1 MATKAKIKKKKKDII
16 PELPLDNKDVENE
29 ENTDKMP
36 VVVKSADDSN
46 IIDNV
51 SQETVKDEEIKIVN
65 DVNKNDDPQKK
76 RKDGMYEKK
85 DQEKD
90 TRSQSSSVL
99 SLSSQKERRSPSPF
113 RRNVVEPAPDDGT
126 SNMGS
131 AVSLRSNISAKEAWS
146 VKSEDLSISAKT
158 KRPKSSSSTST
169 VISRFDSNK
178 NKNRDDTVSLKSRTS
193 IENEQHQNAY
203 IPYLYAR
210 NCIKQITTD
219 MECMKISH
227 IRIVHDIENNYR
239 AIEDET
245 QSQFNMFV
253 LCLKKEYVEKVTT
266 FKQVIDVH
274 RIELESKETYWK
286 DVFKSLTE
294 RNNKILKDKKVLL
307 LKHKMEIDRL
317 IKEKEQMKTDLIATV
332 DKAYASTSQ
341 VEKDCTEKMEKETTT
356 YKSLLD
362 KLEEEKM
369 NLNKE
374 LEKEKNETER
384 LNALLSEKAIAVVNV
399 DSDTVE
405 STKLQGDTKS
415 EKQTSVVAVAL
426 GKEEQ
431 QRMEDER
438 QLISK
443 ERTDCLE
450 ERQKMEKERQMFSD
464 ERKTYMEE
472 KINLQEQITEH
483 KKLSAEWEIKYGS
496 LKTSLE
502 DSLTIQAKYKA
513 LENQYAV
520 LSAIV
525 ASNTE
530 SSKQAAKDN
539 EVKTKF
545 EKDMMDS
552 EKKRLE
558 DEITEWEKKFQEKHN
573 RPPEEGDKPDSTK
586 ELYTSLGEVDS
597 MVEDLKL
604 KIETLQKVQSG
615 NVPGP
620 PEVSPVPLVIKE
632 PQVKTI
638 EVMVPD
644 PSTVEALKKCQE
656 ELESL
661 QDQITALQQ
670 DKTYLNTKLS
680 DVNTDLLSSKTKII
694 ELETELA
701 LCKDK
706 PMSVV
711 APSEPDVSVEEKEK
725 LKKTIEDKNEELE
738 RLRQENHDMLRDM
751 KKMMKRYNKLE
762 EKLKE
767 SASHEINA
775 RLLRVVA
782 AVVKDIHRDVPT
794 ASEKVNER
802 LSTVSADKNLYDE
815 KKDLEIQAL
824 NIIQTGVIDT
834 NKLVTSDVKEDKEIE
849 LNERIIDLES
859 ENEGLKKEK
868 EGNFEK
874 ILELEKEISDMKN
887 QAPQTIPIPETS
899 TEGGELTAD
908 LLTERTAH
916 DTTKTE
922 LEALQKQLLNIKE
935 EFNNEKIDLE
945 THFNS
950 IKNTLNAEIKAKEEE
965 IIKLKKRNETLEK
978 DRLANVP
985 IDSAKEIKSLQKKI
999 ATLEKEKMELDSV
1012 KVTSNSKIGELQ
1024 TKLDQAIKNLNAQ
1037 KTSNKDLETKIKEV
1051 RSEKEKAVKEVTA
1064 QLEKKEK
1071 ATLER
1076 TKSFVGKAPPDAAT
1090 KALKEQL
1097 MTTKRE
1103 NTELNNRIKQ
1113 LEKEISKSSK
1123 SDVDTV
1129 AIDKQTKRHEK
1140 ILKELEKKYE
1150 MEKSKNERNVEN
1162 IKEKEEEVKSLTKD
1176 CTMKNTEI
1184 QKLKNELDA
1193 LGIAAKEGVEA
1204 AVKVKSLEADNKHL
1218 ISENKLLTENF
1229 NTERVLRKKY
1239 YNMVEDMKG
1248 KIRVYCRAR
1257 PLSSSEKDRGNVSVI
1272 NSPDEYSLN
1281 ITTSRGLKEFQFD
1294 QVFLENSSQERVFED
1309 TNNLIQSAVDGYNVC
1324 MFAYGQTG
1332 SGKTFTMIGDREQN
1346 YPGIA
1351 PRAFQRIFEL
1361 REENKSKFDLK
1372 VSVYM
1377 LELYNEKL
1385 IDLFAKPGNYDED
1398 RLDIKKDKKGMVFIQ
1413 GAVVKDAHNDQELFA
1428 LFEEGSKNRHT
1439 ASTKMNAESSRS
1451 HLVVGI
1457 VLESTNK
1464 ITGQLM
1470 KGKLS
1475 LVDLAGS
1482 ERVGKT
1488 GATAEQLKEAMS
1500 INKSL
1505 SALGDVISALSSE
1518 QSFIPYR
1525 NNKLTMLMQDS
1536 LGGNAKTLMFVNIS
1550 PADYNQD
1557 ESVISLTY
1565 ASRVKLITNDASKNA
1580 DNKEIV
1586 RLKDIIQKLKHG
1598 ENVDED

>member
-1 MATKAKIKKKKKDII
+1 MATKARIKKKKKDII
-16 PELPLDNKDVENE
+16 SELSPDNKDVENE
-29 ENTDKMP
+29 ESTDKMP

-51 SQETVKDEEIKIVN
+51 RQETVKD
-65 DVNKNDDPQKK
+65 DVNKDDDQQKE
-76 RKDGMYEKK
+76 RKDGVYEKK

-90 TRSQSSSVL
+90 TRSQSPSVL
-99 SLSSQKERRSPSPF
+99 SVSSQKERRSLSPF
-113 RRNVVEPAPDDGT
+113 SRNVVEPAPDDGT
-126 SNMGS
+126 SMGS
-131 AVSLRSNISAKEAWS
+131 VVSLRSNISAKEAWS
-146 VKSEDLSISAKT
+146 VKSADLSISAKN

-178 NKNRDDTVSLKSRTS
+178 NKNRDDTVSLKSKTS

-203 IPYLYAR
+203 VPYLYAR

-219 MECMKISH
+219 MECMKINH

-253 LCLKKEYVEKVTT
+253 LCLKQEYAGKVTT
-266 FKQVIDVH
+266 FKQVINVH

-317 IKEKEQMKTDLIATV
+317 IKEKEQMKTDLMTTV
-332 DKAYASTSQ
+332 DKANASTSQ

-369 NLNKE
+369 SLSKE

-384 LNALLSEKAIAVVNV
+384 LNALLNENAIAVVKV

-405 STKLQGDTKS
+405 STKLQGNTNG
-415 EKQTSVVAVAL
+415 EKQTSVVTVAV

-431 QRMEDER
+431 QQMEDER

-443 ERTDCLE
+443 ERTDFLE

-472 KINLQEQITEH
+472 KINLQDQITEH

-502 DSLTIQAKYKA
+502 DSLAIQAKYKA

-530 SSKQAAKDN
+530 SSKQTAKDN
-539 EVKTKF
+539 EVKTKS

-558 DEITEWEKKFQEKHN
+558 DEITEWENKFQEKHN
-573 RPPEEGDKPDSTK
+573 RPPTEEDKPDSTK

-597 MVEDLKL
+597 MVEDLEL
-604 KIETLQKVQSG
+604 KIETLQKVQTG
-615 NVPGP
+615 NVPSP
-620 PEVSPVPLVIKE
+620 PEVSPLPLVIKDPE
-632 PQVKTI
+632 VKTI
-638 EVMVPD
+638 EIIVPD
-644 PSTVEALKKCQE
+644 PSTVEALNKCQE
-656 ELESL
+656 ELKSL
-661 QDQITALQQ
+661 HDQISVLQQ
-670 DKTYLNTKLS
+670 DKTNLNTKLT
-680 DVNTDLLSSKTKII
+680 DVNTDLLSSKTTIT

-706 PMSVV
+706 PTV
-711 APSEPDVSVEEKEK
+711 APSEPDVSKEEIEK
-725 LKKTIEDKNEELE
+725 LKKTMEDKNEELE
-738 RLRQENHDMLRDM
+738 RLKKENHDMLRDM
-751 KKMMKRYNKLE
+751 KKMMKRYNKLD

-767 SASHEINA
+767 SVSHETDA
-775 RLLRVVA
+775 RLLRIVA
-782 AVVKDIHRDVPT
+782 AVVKDIHKDVPT

-802 LSTVSADKNLYDE
+802 LSTVSADKNLDDE
-815 KKDLEIQAL
+815 KKELEIQAL

-849 LNERIIDLES
+849 LDERIIDLES

-868 EGNFEK
+868 EENLEK
-874 ILELEKEISDMKN
+874 ILELEKEISDIKN
-887 QAPQTIPIPETS
+887 QAPQTIPIPES
-899 TEGGELTAD
+899 TEGGELTVD

-916 DTTKTE
+916 DTTKTQ
-922 LEALQKQLLNIKE
+922 LEALQKQLVTIKE
-935 EFNNEKIDLE
+935 EFDNEKIDLE
-945 THFNS
+945 TQFNS

-999 ATLEKEKMELDSV
+999 AMLEKEKMELDNV

-1024 TKLDQAIKNLNAQ
+1024 TKLDQAIKNLNTQ
-1037 KTSNKDLETKIKEV
+1037 KTSNKDLENKIKEV

-1071 ATLER
+1071 TNLER

-1103 NTELNNRIKQ
+1103 NTELNNRIKH

-1184 QKLKNELDA
+1184 QKLKSELDA

-1272 NSPDEYSLN
+1272 NSPDEYSLS
-1281 ITTSRGLKEFQFD
+1281 ISTSRGLKEFQFD
-1294 QVFLENSSQERVFED
+1294 QVFMENSSQEKVFED

-1361 REENKSKFDLK
+1361 CEENKSKFDLK

-1413 GAVVKDAHNDQELFA
+1413 GAVVKEANNDKELFA
-1428 LFEEGSKNRHT
+1428 LFEEGSKNRHV

-1464 ITGQLM
+1464 VTGQIM

-1488 GATAEQLKEAMS
+1488 GASAEQLKEAMS

-1580 DNKEIV
+1580 DNKEIA

-1598 ENVDED
+1598 ENVDEED